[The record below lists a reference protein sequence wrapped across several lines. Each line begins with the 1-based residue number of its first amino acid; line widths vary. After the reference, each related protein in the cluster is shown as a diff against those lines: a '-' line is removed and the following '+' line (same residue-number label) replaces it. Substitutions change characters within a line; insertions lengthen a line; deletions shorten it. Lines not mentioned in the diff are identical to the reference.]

1 MEGTSA
7 EVTLY
12 ANLEGV
18 DQVTEGFRRI
28 GSESQNLG
36 RQIKSMG
43 LEIRDLGLATGAV
56 ARLGEQFGFLNKE
69 QANTLKTWSDT
80 LTLSGTLIKCFG
92 DIAKSS
98 DLVKIAEV
106 ARGVAHRFANAI
118 TGGLDLLLSLLNMIR
133 NSSIAVAIAEYA
145 RAIAH
150 AIANAVA
157 SMGTAVPALIAA
169 AAAAALGVGAVIAG
183 SRITGMAEGGIVYGP
198 TLALVGE
205 REPEIIMPISR
216 ILSVSSRGPTT
227 VNIAI
232 NESRT
237 PRETGDAVI
246 DALRRR
252 GII

>member
-1 MEGTSA
+1 VEGTSA

-18 DQVTEGFRRI
+18 DQVTEGFRRM
-28 GSESQNLG
+28 GSESESLG
-36 RQIKSMG
+36 RQIKGMG
-43 LEIRDLGLATGAV
+43 LEVRDLGLATGAV

-80 LTLSGTLIKCFG
+80 FTLSGTLIKCLG

-106 ARGVAHRFANAI
+106 ARGVAHRFANAV
-118 TGGLDLLLSLLNMIR
+118 TGGLDLLLSLLNWIR
-133 NSSIAVAIAEYA
+133 TSSIAVAVAESA

-150 AIANAVA
+150 GIANAVA
-157 SMGTAVPALIAA
+157 SLGTTVPAMIAA
-169 AAAAALGVGAVIAG
+169 AAAAAVGIGAIIAG
-183 SRITGMAEGGIVYGP
+183 SGIVGMAEGGLVYEP

-205 REPEIIMPISR
+205 RGPEAVVPLHQL
-216 ILSVSSRGPTT
+216 LSSSSTNTT
-227 VNIAI
+227 INLTI

-252 GII
+252 GLI